1 MRDPY
6 LYENTEVLKNKL
18 DIRTQDGLNDA
29 EADYVVYR
37 LKELAMNP
45 LPGEYNTEHLL
56 RMHHYIFQD
65 LYEWAGEPRIIAIYK
80 EEDVLGGMS
89 VEYSDPFDIV
99 KDIHNIL
106 SDMRGKPWKD
116 MDRKR
121 ATVEFC
127 DSLARLWKVHPFRE
141 GNTRT
146 TITFCC
152 QYADAIGLKINR
164 ELFEKTADMVEWPWQ
179 HIMHILRMAV
189 ISQRENIWK
198 KQYMM
203 QWLSVQ
209 CYENVEI
216 LRVIIRV

>member
-37 LKELAMNP
+37 LEELAMNP

-164 ELFEKTADMVEWPWQ
+164 KLFEKTADMFEWPWQ

>member
-164 ELFEKTADMVEWPWQ
+164 ELFEKTADMFEWPWQ

-198 KQYMM
+198 NQYMM

>member
-164 ELFEKTADMVEWPWQ
+164 KLFEKTADMFEWPWQ
-179 HIMHILRMAV
+179 HIMHILRMTV

>member
-1 MRDPY
+1 MCDPY

-121 ATVEFC
+121 ATVEIC

-164 ELFEKTADMVEWPWQ
+164 ELFEKNSRYV
-179 HIMHILRMAV
+179 RMALV
-189 ISQRENIWK
+189 AYNAYFADGSNFSKREYLEKIV
-198 KQYMM
+198 YDAMAERTV
-203 QWLSVQ
+203 L
-209 CYENVEI
+209 
-216 LRVIIRV
+216 

>member
-1 MRDPY
+1 MCDPY

-56 RMHHYIFQD
+56 RMHHCIFQD

-164 ELFEKTADMVEWPWQ
+164 ELFEKNSRYV
-179 HIMHILRMAV
+179 RMALV
-189 ISQRENIWK
+189 AYNAYFADGSNFSKREYLEKIV
-198 KQYMM
+198 YDAMAERTV
-203 QWLSVQ
+203 L
-209 CYENVEI
+209 
-216 LRVIIRV
+216 

>member
-6 LYENTEVLKNKL
+6 LYENSDVLKNKL
-18 DIRTQDGLNDA
+18 DIRTQDELNDA

-45 LPGEYNTEHLL
+45 LPGEYNSEHLL
-56 RMHHYIFQD
+56 KMHHYIFQD

-89 VEYSDPFDIV
+89 IEYSDPFDIV
-99 KDIHNIL
+99 KDIHDIF
-106 SDMRGKPWKD
+106 SDMREKHWKV
-116 MDRKR
+116 MDRR
-121 ATVEFC
+121 QATVEFC

-152 QYADAIGLKINR
+152 QYADAVGLRINR
-164 ELFEKTADMVEWPWQ
+164 ELFEKNSRYVRTALVAYNAYFADG
-179 HIMHILRMAV
+179 
-189 ISQRENIWK
+189 SNFSK
-198 KQYMM
+198 KEYLEKIVYDAMNGQS
-203 QWLSVQ
+203 L
-209 CYENVEI
+209 
-216 LRVIIRV
+216 

>member
-1 MRDPY
+1 MRS
-6 LYENTEVLKNKL
+6 
-18 DIRTQDGLNDA
+18 QDGLNDA

-164 ELFEKTADMVEWPWQ
+164 ELFEKNSRYV
-179 HIMHILRMAV
+179 RMALV
-189 ISQRENIWK
+189 AYNAYFADGSNFSKREYLEKIV
-198 KQYMM
+198 YDAMAERTV
-203 QWLSVQ
+203 L
-209 CYENVEI
+209 
-216 LRVIIRV
+216 

>member
-1 MRDPY
+1 MCDPY

-164 ELFEKTADMVEWPWQ
+164 ELFEKNSRYV
-179 HIMHILRMAV
+179 RMALV
-189 ISQRENIWK
+189 AYNAYFADGSNFSKREYLEKIV
-198 KQYMM
+198 YDAMAERTE
-203 QWLSVQ
+203 L
-209 CYENVEI
+209 
-216 LRVIIRV
+216 

>member
-6 LYENTEVLKNKL
+6 LYENSDVLKNKL

-89 VEYSDPFDIV
+89 VEYSDTFDIV

-106 SDMRGKPWKD
+106 SDMREKPWKD
-116 MDRKR
+116 MDRKQ
-121 ATVEFC
+121 AAVEFC

-152 QYADAIGLKINR
+152 QYADAVGLKINR
-164 ELFEKTADMVEWPWQ
+164 ELFEKNSRYVRTALVAYNAYFADG
-179 HIMHILRMAV
+179 
-189 ISQRENIWK
+189 SDFSKREYLEKIV
-198 KQYMM
+198 YDAIG
-203 QWLSVQ
+203 
-209 CYENVEI
+209 E
-216 LRVIIRV
+216 

>member
-65 LYEWAGEPRIIAIYK
+65 LDEWAGEPRIIAIYK

-164 ELFEKTADMVEWPWQ
+164 KLFEKTADMFEWPWQ

>member
-1 MRDPY
+1 MCDPY

-121 ATVEFC
+121 TTVEFC

-164 ELFEKTADMVEWPWQ
+164 ELFEKNSRYV
-179 HIMHILRMAV
+179 RMALV
-189 ISQRENIWK
+189 AYNAYFADGSNFSKREYLEKIV
-198 KQYMM
+198 YDAMAERTV
-203 QWLSVQ
+203 L
-209 CYENVEI
+209 
-216 LRVIIRV
+216 

>member
-164 ELFEKTADMVEWPWQ
+164 ELFEKNSRYV
-179 HIMHILRMAV
+179 RMALV
-189 ISQRENIWK
+189 AYTAYFADGRNFSKREYLEKIV
-198 KQYMM
+198 YDAMAESTV
-203 QWLSVQ
+203 L
-209 CYENVEI
+209 
-216 LRVIIRV
+216 